1 MFTSNE
7 SMGRERHFLLWYR
20 KAVLLICDF
29 FLIVNYRPRDASSKG
44 HIIQET
50 YDPRKY
56 LRGRYLQGASSEGE
70 EVYKNVVH

>member
-1 MFTSNE
+1 M
-7 SMGRERHFLLWYR
+7 
-20 KAVLLICDF
+20 
-29 FLIVNYRPRDASSKG
+29 YRPRDASSKG

-70 EVYKNVVH
+70 EGLQKRSALV